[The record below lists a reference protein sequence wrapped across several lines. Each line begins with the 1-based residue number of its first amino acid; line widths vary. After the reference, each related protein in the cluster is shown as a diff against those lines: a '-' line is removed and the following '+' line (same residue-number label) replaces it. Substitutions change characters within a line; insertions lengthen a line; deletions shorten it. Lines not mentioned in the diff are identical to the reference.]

1 MEGPQS
7 NHLITWVLEL
17 EEKNTGVANQNSQ

>member
-1 MEGPQS
+1 MEEPQS

-17 EEKNTGVANQNSQ
+17 EEKNIGVANQNSQ